1 MKYVIYVLLVVALIS
16 VPVFASELD
25 STDPAPTV
33 ADDVI
38 TNIPDELPV
47 PLLIS
52 GDLSGG
58 YYFVCDTS
66 LGNQMKFYV
75 PIEWAHDVFA
85 VDSSGALVNMS
96 TDTCYL
102 YCPELS
108 TYTFSASRF
117 GTFTFRATNY
127 NTTDL
132 EITNITDTNIEFM
145 QDESVH
151 ISDSNVLLG
160 ILCVLFLFFGFY
172 IIRRR

>member
-1 MKYVIYVLLVVALIS
+1 MKYLITFVVAVALFA
-16 VPVFASELD
+16 VPVSAAELD
-25 STDPAPTV
+25 ATEPVPTV

-75 PIEWAHDVFA
+75 PVEWAHDAFA

-96 TDTCYL
+96 TNTCYI

-108 TYTFSASRF
+108 TYTFSAARF

-145 QDESVH
+145 DDEAVH

-160 ILCVLFLFFGFY
+160 ILFVLFLFLGLY
-172 IIRRR
+172 IVRRR

>member
-1 MKYVIYVLLVVALIS
+1 MKYLIYFVLAVALVA
-16 VPVFASELD
+16 VPVSAAEID
-25 STDPAPTV
+25 STVPAPTV

-38 TNIPDELPV
+38 TNIPDELPM
-47 PLLIS
+47 PLLIA

-58 YYFVCDTS
+58 YYFVADTS
-66 LGNQMKFYV
+66 LGNGMKFYV
-75 PIEWAHDVFA
+75 PIEWAHDAFA
-85 VDSSGALVNMS
+85 LDSSGALVNMS
-96 TDTCYL
+96 TDTCYI

-145 QDESVH
+145 QDEAVH
-151 ISDSNVLLG
+151 ISDSNILLG
-160 ILCVLFLFFGFY
+160 ILCVLFLFFGFS